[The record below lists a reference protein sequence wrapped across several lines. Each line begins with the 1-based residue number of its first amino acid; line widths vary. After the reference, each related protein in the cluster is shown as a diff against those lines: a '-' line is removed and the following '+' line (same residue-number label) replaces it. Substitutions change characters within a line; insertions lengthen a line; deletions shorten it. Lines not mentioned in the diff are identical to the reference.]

1 MKKLSL
7 DLGSLRVETFTTAD
21 AEAKRGTVAAHD
33 ATNRTCGFSCPATC
47 GIIPD
52 DTSTCRAVTQP
63 DCQCV

>member
-7 DLGSLRVETFTTAD
+7 DLNSLRVETFAPSE

-33 ATNRTCGFSCPATC
+33 ATNHTCAFSCGGTC
-47 GIIPD
+47 GINPD
-52 DTSTCRAVTQP
+52 TTTTARAATLP